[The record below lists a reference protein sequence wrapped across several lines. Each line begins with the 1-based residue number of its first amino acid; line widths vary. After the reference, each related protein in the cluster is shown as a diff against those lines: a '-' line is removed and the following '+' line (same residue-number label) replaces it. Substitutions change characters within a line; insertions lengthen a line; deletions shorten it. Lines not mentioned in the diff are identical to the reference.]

1 MSQHPRPNP
10 LDPKDPLFSPGPNHH
25 RANSYSSIQGKPPS
39 GHPARM
45 SPAPQYPDRDP
56 LRHPAKKTSQASMNP
71 LIMEFGSS
79 HTQKSPLNPAPRNFY
94 LPDRVS
100 TSKALFKPHHKKGG
114 LSMDVSYHAGQTSLL
129 STKYLNL
136 PDPNQSTDKLSLA
149 SKVTNVHGSSREH
162 SSPKNIQ
169 NPANPPAPDANPQ
182 NLPKNPLTRN
192 FGGFAEPKGSSDDSK
207 QARYYSID
215 NGQPQ
220 NPKAKA
226 NLVT

>member
-10 LDPKDPLFSPGPNHH
+10 LDPKDPLFSPGPNLH
-25 RANSYSSIQGKPPS
+25 RANSNSSIPGKPPT
-39 GHPARM
+39 GNPARM

-56 LRHPAKKTSQASMNP
+56 LWHPSKKTSQATKNP

-94 LPDRVS
+94 LPEKVNQS
-100 TSKALFKPHHKKGG
+100 EALLKPHHKKGG
-114 LSMDVSYHAGQTSLL
+114 QSMDVSYRAGETSLL
-129 STKYLNL
+129 STKYLNH
-136 PDPNQSTDKLSLA
+136 PDSYQSTDKLNLSTKL
-149 SKVTNVHGSSREH
+149 TNVQGTSQEH
-162 SSPKNIQ
+162 STPKNIQ
-169 NPANPPAPDANPQ
+169 NPANPPAPDANPL
-182 NLPKNPLTRN
+182 NLSKNPLSRH

-215 NGQPQ
+215 ICQHQ

-226 NLVT
+226 NLIT